1 MRKLFILLLFVPY
14 LCGQLAQAQARE
26 IGVRG
31 LALQRGESMPER
43 YVKVKGGHEFVYFL
57 SSQPVKL
64 IKAIVETELF
74 LYEKKLNDEG
84 EEIYVIA
91 ERIKLPSG
99 ARGVLVL
106 GWKGKEKFQYLAIKD
121 HFSDAKYNDWLMIN
135 TTSKPLAIQ
144 VGKKKKPFILKEK
157 RETVCKIDSPEEVG
171 AAVLGRVNI
180 EGEVKTFYSTYWPIR
195 KGERSIV
202 VFVEKGER
210 IITRKISDSLF
221 KPKKVEGAE

>member
-1 MRKLFILLLFVPY
+1 MRKLSILILFVPFI
-14 LCGQLAQAQARE
+14 LCQLTLADV

-31 LALQRGESMPER
+31 LALERNPAMPER
-43 YVKVKGGHEFVYFL
+43 YVKVKGGHEFVHFL
-57 SSQPVKL
+57 SSQPVVL
-64 IKAIVETELF
+64 IKAIVETDLF
-74 LYEKKLNDEG
+74 LYEKKLNDKG

-91 ERIKLPSG
+91 ETIKLPAG
-99 ARGVLVL
+99 ARGVLVI
-106 GWKGKEKFQYLAIKD
+106 GWKGKEKFEYLAIKD

-144 VGKKKKPFILKEK
+144 VGKKKKPFTLKPK

-171 AAVLGRVNI
+171 AAVLGLVKL

-195 KGERSIV
+195 KGERSIL
-202 VFVEKGER
+202 VFVEKGDR

-221 KPKKVEGAE
+221 KPKVEE

>member
-1 MRKLFILLLFVPY
+1 MRKLSILILFVPFI
-14 LCGQLAQAQARE
+14 LGQLTLADV

-31 LALQRGESMPER
+31 LALERNPAMPER
-43 YVKVKGGHEFVYFL
+43 YVKVKGGHEFVHFL
-57 SSQPVKL
+57 SSQPVVL
-64 IKAIVETELF
+64 IKAIVETDLF
-74 LYEKKLNDEG
+74 LYEKKLNDKG

-91 ERIKLPSG
+91 ETIKLPAG
-99 ARGVLVL
+99 ARGVLVI
-106 GWKGKEKFQYLAIKD
+106 GWKGKEKFEYLAIKD

-144 VGKKKKPFILKEK
+144 VGKKKKPFTLKPK

-171 AAVLGRVNI
+171 AAVLGLVKL

-195 KGERSIV
+195 KGERSIL
-202 VFVEKGER
+202 VFVEKGDR

-221 KPKKVEGAE
+221 KPKVEE